1 MKIITVNNYEDF
13 SSDFPVSQD
22 ILPPLTEK
30 DFNLSGFDSKI
41 KNRLFQ
47 LLISHKS
54 AFARSTVEL
63 SAAAT
68 EHHRISLQND
78 YPIKCPIYKIP
89 FNLRNEFRRQI
100 ADLEEAGII
109 LKSNSQ
115 YNTPALFVKQ
125 REKWRLVLDFRKLNE
140 ITLTQDFVI
149 PTLDDIL
156 HEISG
161 SNYFSALDRKTAFNQ
176 FPLHFADRHKT
187 AFSTPEGDK
196 YEINR
201 LCFGLK
207 NSPKA
212 FQSIAQEVLGDLLH
226 NGALVYIDDIILF
239 TKTIDEHFELL
250 ALPLTNLLR
259 KDTSFEWTSE
269 TQEAFDDIK
278 KAILNPPVLA
288 LPDPDAELQ
297 ITTDASSRGIGAVL
311 EQKYPNSEVKPLYF
325 ISKKLNPSQ
334 SKYNATVLEFFA
346 IYTALNFFRPFLLGR
361 KFKVFTDHKPLARF
375 LSNKNPSSKILRWK
389 LALEEFNYDIHYI
402 RGSLNSV
409 ADHLSRCINNITI
422 AFPDS
427 KYLIKMQ
434 HEDPVLSPI
443 IQKIDQNDVSPQVSN
458 YFINGEGLLCHLSK
472 LPSRSPRSN
481 TTRKQVCIPHCLKAR
496 ILESV
501 HSEYGGH
508 LKFFKT
514 YHRLSENFFWQN
526 MYKDTKNFV
535 RSCTVCL
542 SRKNAFKI
550 PPAPHQPVE
559 QSQEPGETCHIDIF
573 GPLKSTPKG
582 NSYVLSMIDA
592 FTKYIHIVP
601 LPDIKSSTISK
612 AFFDNYNVHRGCPHK
627 LVVDNAT
634 YFKSSEF
641 VEFCRV
647 MGIHKKHIS
656 SYSAHVNGRVEK
668 PNQSLANILAS
679 ISQNTN
685 DWDEQLLHTM
695 LALNSAIHE
704 ATYTSPFSLEHGRDI
719 RLSYTYEKN
728 SDTPQNKSGGIA
740 HVDLS
745 TRATKQHH
753 YDYKIGSL
761 CFIKT
766 PNIESN
772 LSPRLRPKFKGPYRV
787 IERFSNV
794 NYRVQHVEQL
804 RERFNTHVNRMIPF
818 IKRFSYLHLNNLD
831 DLQPDETEVKSIV
844 PSPRYNLRARAGN
857 SALMHLPR

>member
-30 DFNLSGFDSKI
+30 DFKLSGLDSKI

-47 LLISHKS
+47 RLISHKS

-63 SAAAT
+63 SAAPT
-68 EHHRISLQND
+68 EHHRISLQHD

-100 ADLEEAGII
+100 ADLEKAGII
-109 LKSNSQ
+109 PKSNSQ

-149 PTLDDIL
+149 ATLDDIL

-161 SNYFSALDRKTAFNQ
+161 SNYFSALDMKSAFNQ
-176 FPLHFADRHKT
+176 IPLHFADRHKT
-187 AFSTPEGDK
+187 AFSTPDGDK
-196 YEINR
+196 YEFNR

-226 NGALVYIDDIILF
+226 NGALVYIDNIILF

-250 ALPLTNLLR
+250 GCCNFYRRYIKNFAKLALPLTNLLR
-259 KDTSFEWTSE
+259 KDTPFEWTSE
-269 TQEAFDDIK
+269 TQEAFDDTK

-325 ISKKLNPSQ
+325 FSKKLNPSQ
-334 SKYNATVLEFFA
+334 SKYNAMVLEFFA

-361 KFKVFTDHKPLARF
+361 KFKVFTDHKPLAGF

-409 ADHLSRCINNITI
+409 EDHLSRCINNITI
-422 AFPDS
+422 ALPDS
-427 KYLIKMQ
+427 KDLIKMQ

-472 LPSRSPRSN
+472 RPSRSP
-481 TTRKQVCIPHCLKAR
+481 
-496 ILESV
+496 
-501 HSEYGGH
+501 
-508 LKFFKT
+508 
-514 YHRLSENFFWQN
+514 SENFFWQN

-550 PPAPHQPVE
+550 PPEHHQPVE

-573 GPLKSTPKG
+573 GPLKTTPKG

-592 FTKYIHIVP
+592 FTKYIQIVP

-612 AFFDNYNVHRGCPHK
+612 AFFDNYIVHRGCPHK

-647 MGIHKKHIS
+647 MGIHKRHIS

-679 ISQNTN
+679 ILQNTN
-685 DWDEQLLHTM
+685 DWDEQLPHTI
-695 LALNSAIHE
+695 LALNSQIHE
-704 ATYTSPFSLEHGRDI
+704 ATYTSPFFLEHGRDI

-728 SDTPQNKSGGIA
+728 SDTPQNKYEYVEKLLPSLEQIFNKVFNNLKDQESS

-745 TRATKQHH
+745 TRATR
-753 YDYKIGSL
+753 
-761 CFIKT
+761 T
-766 PNIESN
+766 PNIKSN
-772 LSPRLRPKFKGPYRV
+772 VSPKLRPKKKSLKV
-787 IERFSNV
+787 
-794 NYRVQHVEQL
+794 L
-804 RERFNTHVNRMIPF
+804 
-818 IKRFSYLHLNNLD
+818 
-831 DLQPDETEVKSIV
+831 TE
-844 PSPRYNLRARAGN
+844 
-857 SALMHLPR
+857 